1 MADRIDGYITEEDFS
16 ILIMNHC
23 KFNGYVIGKGLAF
36 TNEDPYYQYL
46 DPFLRVRKMGE
57 SQYLDTSY
65 EQYEKSFKYEE
76 SQVVTADQILYGMQH
91 HARSEEKP
99 AMPQK
104 LTKAEREKELESV
117 ANKSNNNG
125 NSINNI
131 NNCVQFVLSTASYF
145 GGERLGNMAYEP
157 YRMIDQKL
165 VKSWQ
170 NIKPFAKIGVNKMA
184 EMDKIRM
191 GNPKFPKHTPYYE
204 RYNPLAIKRNEVLSE
219 FRSIRGADA
228 SKIISNT
235 TGGIDREALNVAT
248 YGEKTA
254 TRMRYMKYA
263 GKAAVGI
270 QGVISVYTVTQAYKN
285 DDPRKGRITVKGG
298 LDMAVT
304 LGLCA
309 LGGPVGW
316 GLGIAYIAGDVFG
329 VWDSAIDGTY
339 YYFNP
344 EQEAIEKAEKMHKIW

>member
-1 MADRIDGYITEEDFS
+1 MADRIVRYITKEDFNV
-16 ILIMNHC
+16 LMMNHC
-23 KFNGYVIGKGLAF
+23 KFDGYVIGVGLAF
-36 TNEDPYYQYL
+36 TNEQAFYQYW

-117 ANKSNNNG
+117 ANKKSNNS
-125 NSINNI
+125 NSVNNI
-131 NNCVQFVLSTASYF
+131 NNCVQIALSTASYF
-145 GGERLGNMAYEP
+145 GGEKLENLAYEP
-157 YRMIDQKL
+157 YKMIDQKL

-228 SKIISNT
+228 SKIINNT

-254 TRMRYMKYA
+254 SRIRWMKGA
-263 GKAAVGI
+263 GKAAVVI
-270 QGVISVYTVTQAYKN
+270 QGVVSGATIYDAYTKN
-285 DDPRKGRITVKGG
+285 DPRKGRIAIKGG
-298 LDMAVT
+298 LDVAVAA
-304 LGLCA
+304 GLCV

-316 GLGIAYIAGDVFG
+316 GVGIAYIAGDVFG
-329 VWDSAIDGTY
+329 VWDSAIDETY
-339 YYFNP
+339 YFFNP
-344 EQEAIEKAEKMHKIW
+344 GQEAIEKSLK

>member
-1 MADRIDGYITEEDFS
+1 MADRIVRYITKEDFNV
-16 ILIMNHC
+16 LVMNHC
-23 KFNGYVIGKGLAF
+23 KFDGYVIGKGFAF
-36 TNEDPYYQYL
+36 TNEQAFYQYL
-46 DPFLRVRKMGE
+46 DSFLRVRKMGE

-125 NSINNI
+125 NSVNNI
-131 NNCVQFVLSTASYF
+131 NNCVQFALSTASYF
-145 GGERLGNMAYEP
+145 GGERLESMAYEP

-170 NIKPFAKIGVNKMA
+170 NIKPFAKIGVNKMTD
-184 EMDKIRM
+184 MDLMRIISKDNHFHSIS
-191 GNPKFPKHTPYYE
+191 YSQ
-204 RYNPLAIKRNEVLSE
+204 RYNPLAVKRNEVLSE

-228 SKIISNT
+228 SKIINNT
-235 TGGIDREALNVAT
+235 TGGIDKEALNVAT

-254 TRMRYMKYA
+254 SRIRYMKAA
-263 GKAAVGI
+263 GKATVVI
-270 QGVISVYTVTQAYKN
+270 QGVVSFYTVGNALYN
-285 DDPRKGRITVKGG
+285 DDPRKGRIVVKGG
-298 LDMAVT
+298 LDVAVAA
-304 LGLCA
+304 GLCV

-316 GLGIAYIAGDVFG
+316 GVGIAYIAGDVFG
-329 VWDSAIDGTY
+329 VWDGVIDETY
-339 YYFNP
+339 YFFNP
-344 EQEAIEKAEKMHKIW
+344 EQEAIEKSLK

>member
-46 DPFLRVRKMGE
+46 DPFLRVIRKGAN
-57 SQYLDTSY
+57 QYLDTSY
-65 EQYEKSFKYEE
+65 EHYEKSFEYDV

-125 NSINNI
+125 NSVNNI
-131 NNCVQFVLSTASYF
+131 NNCVQFALSTASYF
-145 GGERLGNMAYEP
+145 GGERLENMAYEP
-157 YRMIDQKL
+157 YKMIDQKL

-170 NIKPFAKIGVNKMA
+170 NIKPFAKIGVNKMTD
-184 EMDKIRM
+184 MDLMRIISKDNNFHSIS
-191 GNPKFPKHTPYYE
+191 YSQ
-204 RYNPLAIKRNEVLSE
+204 RYNSLAVKRNEVLSE

-235 TGGIDREALNVAT
+235 TGGIDKEALNVAT

-254 TRMRYMKYA
+254 SRIHYMKTA
-263 GKAAVGI
+263 GKVAVGI
-270 QGVISVYTVTQAYKN
+270 QVLASGFAVGNAIYN
-285 DDPRKGRITVKGG
+285 DDPRKGRIAVKGG
-298 LDMAVT
+298 LDVAVAA
-304 LGLCA
+304 GLCV

-316 GLGIAYIAGDVFG
+316 GVGIVYIAGDVFS
-329 VWDSAIDGTY
+329 VWDSAIDETY
-339 YYFNP
+339 YFFNP
-344 EQEAIEKAEKMHKIW
+344 GQEAIEKSLK

>member
-125 NSINNI
+125 NSVNNI
-131 NNCVQFVLSTASYF
+131 NNCVQFALSTASYF
-145 GGERLGNMAYEP
+145 GGERLESMAYEP

-170 NIKPFAKIGVNKMA
+170 NIKPFAKIGVNKMTD
-184 EMDKIRM
+184 MDLMRIISKDNHFHSIS
-191 GNPKFPKHTPYYE
+191 YSQ

-228 SKIISNT
+228 SKIINNT

-254 TRMRYMKYA
+254 SRIRYMKYA
-263 GKAAVGI
+263 GKAAVVI
-270 QGVISVYTVTQAYKN
+270 QGAVSGATIYDAYIK
-285 DDPRKGRITVKGG
+285 DDPRKGRIAVKSS
-298 LDMAVT
+298 LDMAVAA
-304 LGLCA
+304 GLCV

-329 VWDSAIDGTY
+329 VWDSAIDETY
-339 YYFNP
+339 YFFNP
-344 EQEAIEKAEKMHKIW
+344 KQEAIEKSLK

>member
-1 MADRIDGYITEEDFS
+1 MADRIVRYITEEDFN
-16 ILIMNHC
+16 ILVMNHC
-23 KFNGYVIGKGLAF
+23 KFDGYVIGKGFAF
-36 TNEDPYYQYL
+36 TNEQAFYQYL

-104 LTKAEREKELESV
+104 LTKAEREKEIESV
-117 ANKSNNNG
+117 ANKKSNNS
-125 NSINNI
+125 NSVNNI
-131 NNCVQFVLSTASYF
+131 NNCVQFALSTASYF
-145 GGERLGNMAYEP
+145 GGERLESMAYEP

-170 NIKPFAKIGVNKMA
+170 NIKPFAKIGVNKMTD
-184 EMDKIRM
+184 MDLMRIICKNTSRRAS
-191 GNPKFPKHTPYYE
+191 YSQ

-228 SKIISNT
+228 SKIINNT

-254 TRMRYMKYA
+254 SRIRYMKYA

-344 EQEAIEKAEKMHKIW
+344 EQEAIEKALK

>member
-1 MADRIDGYITEEDFS
+1 MADRIVRYITEEDFNV
-16 ILIMNHC
+16 LVMNHC
-23 KFNGYVIGKGLAF
+23 KFDGYVIGKGFAF
-36 TNEDPYYQYL
+36 TNEQAFYQYL

-104 LTKAEREKELESV
+104 LTKAEREKERECV

-125 NSINNI
+125 NSVNNI
-131 NNCVQFVLSTASYF
+131 NNCVQFALSTASYF
-145 GGERLGNMAYEP
+145 GGERLENLAYEP

-254 TRMRYMKYA
+254 SRIHYMKGA
-263 GKAAVGI
+263 GKAAVVI
-270 QGVISVYTVTQAYKN
+270 QGVVSFYTVGNALYN
-285 DDPRKGRITVKGG
+285 DDPRKGRIVVKGG
-298 LDMAVT
+298 LDVAVAA
-304 LGLCA
+304 GLCV

-316 GLGIAYIAGDVFG
+316 GIGIAYIAGDVFG
-329 VWDSAIDGTY
+329 VWDSAIDETY
-339 YYFNP
+339 YFFNP
-344 EQEAIEKAEKMHKIW
+344 EQEAIEKSLK

>member
-1 MADRIDGYITEEDFS
+1 MADRIVRYITKEDFNV
-16 ILIMNHC
+16 LVMNHC
-23 KFNGYVIGKGLAF
+23 KFDGYVIGKGFAF
-36 TNEDPYYQYL
+36 TNEQAFYQYL

-125 NSINNI
+125 NSVNNI

-145 GGERLGNMAYEP
+145 GGERLENLAYEP
-157 YRMIDQKL
+157 YKMIDQKL

-170 NIKPFAKIGVNKMA
+170 NIKPFAKIGVNKMTD
-184 EMDKIRM
+184 MDLMRIISKDNHFHSIS
-191 GNPKFPKHTPYYE
+191 YSQ
-204 RYNPLAIKRNEVLSE
+204 RYNPLAVKRNEVLSE

-235 TGGIDREALNVAT
+235 TGGIDKEALNVAT
-248 YGEKTA
+248 YGEKA
-254 TRMRYMKYA
+254 ASRIHYMKTA
-263 GKAAVGI
+263 SKAAVVI
-270 QGVISVYTVTQAYKN
+270 QGVVSGFSIYDAYKN
-285 DDPRKGRITVKGG
+285 DNYRKGRVMVKGG
-298 LDMAVT
+298 MDIAVSI
-304 LGLCA
+304 GLSA
-309 LGGPVGW
+309 LGGPVG
-316 GLGIAYIAGDVFG
+316 LGVGIVYIAGDVFG
-329 VWDSAIDGTY
+329 VWDSAIDETY
-339 YYFNP
+339 YFFNP
-344 EQEAIEKAEKMHKIW
+344 EQEAIEKTLK

>member
-1 MADRIDGYITEEDFS
+1 MADRIDAYITEEDFS
-16 ILIMNHC
+16 ILMINHC

-46 DPFLRVRKMGE
+46 DPFLRVIRKGAN
-57 SQYLDTSY
+57 QYLDTSY
-65 EQYEKSFKYEE
+65 EQYEKSFEYDE
-76 SQVVTADQILYGMQH
+76 SQVVTADQILFGMQR

-117 ANKSNNNG
+117 TNKSTNNS
-125 NSINNI
+125 NSVNNI
-131 NNCVQFVLSTASYF
+131 NNCVQFALSTVSYF
-145 GGERLGNMAYEP
+145 GGERLESMAYEP

-228 SKIISNT
+228 SKILSNT
-235 TGGIDREALNVAT
+235 TGGIDKEALNVAT

-254 TRMRYMKYA
+254 SRIRYMKGA
-263 GKAAVGI
+263 GKAAV
-270 QGVISVYTVTQAYKN
+270 
-285 DDPRKGRITVKGG
+285 
-298 LDMAVT
+298 
-304 LGLCA
+304 
-309 LGGPVGW
+309 
-316 GLGIAYIAGDVFG
+316 VFRCMG
-329 VWDSAIDGTY
+329 
-339 YYFNP
+339 
-344 EQEAIEKAEKMHKIW
+344 

>member
-1 MADRIDGYITEEDFS
+1 MADRIVRYITKEDFNV
-16 ILIMNHC
+16 LVMNHC
-23 KFNGYVIGKGLAF
+23 KFDGYVIGKGFAF
-36 TNEDPYYQYL
+36 TNEQAFYQYL

-125 NSINNI
+125 NSVNNI

-145 GGERLGNMAYEP
+145 GGERLENLAYEP
-157 YRMIDQKL
+157 YKMIDQKL

-170 NIKPFAKIGVNKMA
+170 NIKPFAKIGVNKMTD
-184 EMDKIRM
+184 MDLMRIISKDNHFHSIS
-191 GNPKFPKHTPYYE
+191 YSQ
-204 RYNPLAIKRNEVLSE
+204 RYNPLAVKRNEVLSE

-235 TGGIDREALNVAT
+235 TGGIDKEALNVAT

-254 TRMRYMKYA
+254 SRIHYMKTA
-263 GKAAVGI
+263 SKAAVVI
-270 QGVISVYTVTQAYKN
+270 QGVVSGFSIYDAYKN
-285 DDPRKGRITVKGG
+285 DNYRKGRVMVKGG
-298 LDMAVT
+298 MDIAVSI
-304 LGLCA
+304 GLSA
-309 LGGPVGW
+309 LGGPVG
-316 GLGIAYIAGDVFG
+316 LGVGIVYIAGDVFG
-329 VWDSAIDGTY
+329 VWDSAIDETY
-339 YYFNP
+339 YFFNP
-344 EQEAIEKAEKMHKIW
+344 EQEAIEKTLK

>member
-1 MADRIDGYITEEDFS
+1 MADRIVRYITKEDFNV
-16 ILIMNHC
+16 LVMNHC
-23 KFNGYVIGKGLAF
+23 KFDGYVIGKGFAF
-36 TNEDPYYQYL
+36 TNEQAFYQYL

-117 ANKSNNNG
+117 TNKSTNNS
-125 NSINNI
+125 NSVNNI
-131 NNCVQFVLSTASYF
+131 NNGVQFALSTASYF
-145 GGERLGNMAYEP
+145 GGERLESMAYEP

-228 SKIISNT
+228 SKILSNT
-235 TGGIDREALNVAT
+235 TGGIDKEALNVAT

-254 TRMRYMKYA
+254 SRIRYMKYA
-263 GKAAVGI
+263 GKVAVGI
-270 QGVISVYTVTQAYKN
+270 QVFASGFAVGNAIYN
-285 DDPRKGRITVKGG
+285 DDPRKGRIAVKGG
-298 LDMAVT
+298 LDVAVAA
-304 LGLCA
+304 GLCV

-316 GLGIAYIAGDVFG
+316 GVGIVYIAGDVFS
-329 VWDSAIDGTY
+329 VWDSAIDETY
-339 YYFNP
+339 YFFNP
-344 EQEAIEKAEKMHKIW
+344 GQEAIEKSLK

>member
-1 MADRIDGYITEEDFS
+1 MADRIVRYITKEDFNV
-16 ILIMNHC
+16 LVMNHC
-23 KFNGYVIGKGLAF
+23 KFDGYVIGVGLAF
-36 TNEDPYYQYL
+36 TNEQAFYQYL

-65 EQYEKSFKYEE
+65 EQYENSFEYEE
-76 SQVVTADQILYGMQH
+76 SQVVTADQILSGMQH

-117 ANKSNNNG
+117 ANKKSNNS
-125 NSINNI
+125 NSVNNI
-131 NNCVQFVLSTASYF
+131 NNCVQFALSTASYF
-145 GGERLGNMAYEP
+145 GGERLESMAYEP

-170 NIKPFAKIGVNKMA
+170 NIKPFAKIGVNKMTD
-184 EMDKIRM
+184 MDLMRIISKDNHFHSIS
-191 GNPKFPKHTPYYE
+191 YSQ
-204 RYNPLAIKRNEVLSE
+204 RYNPLAVKRNEVLSE

-254 TRMRYMKYA
+254 SRIRYMKGA
-263 GKAAVGI
+263 GKAAVVI
-270 QGVISVYTVTQAYKN
+270 QGVVSGATIYDAYTKN
-285 DDPRKGRITVKGG
+285 DPRKGRIAIKGG
-298 LDMAVT
+298 LDVAVAA
-304 LGLCA
+304 GLCV

-316 GLGIAYIAGDVFG
+316 GIGIAYIAGDVFG
-329 VWDSAIDGTY
+329 VWDSAIDETY
-339 YYFNP
+339 YFFNP
-344 EQEAIEKAEKMHKIW
+344 GQEAIEKSLK

>member
-1 MADRIDGYITEEDFS
+1 MADRINVYITEEDFY
-16 ILIMNHC
+16 ILMMNHC

-36 TNEDPYYQYL
+36 TNEDAFYQYL
-46 DPFLRVRKMGE
+46 DPFLRVIKMGE
-57 SQYLDTSY
+57 NQYLDTSY
-65 EQYEKSFKYEE
+65 EQYEKSFEYDE
-76 SQVVTADQILYGMQH
+76 SQVVTADQILFGKPR
-91 HARSEEKP
+91 HAQSEEKP
-99 AMPQK
+99 EIPQK
-104 LTKAEREKELESV
+104 LTKAEREKERESV

-131 NNCVQFVLSTASYF
+131 NNCVQFALSTASYF
-145 GGERLGNMAYEP
+145 GGERLENMAYEP

-170 NIKPFAKIGVNKMA
+170 NIKPFAKIGVNKMTD
-184 EMDKIRM
+184 MDLMRIISKDNNFHSIS
-191 GNPKFPKHTPYYE
+191 YSQ

-235 TGGIDREALNVAT
+235 TGGIDKEALNVAT

-254 TRMRYMKYA
+254 SRIRWMKGA
-263 GKAAVGI
+263 GKVAVGI
-270 QGVISVYTVTQAYKN
+270 QVLFSGYSIYDAYAN
-285 DDPRKGRITVKGG
+285 DNYRKGRVLTKGG
-298 LDMAVT
+298 LDIAVAF
-304 LGLCA
+304 GLCA
-309 LGGPVGW
+309 LGGPVG
-316 GLGIAYIAGDVFG
+316 LGVGIVYIAGDVFG

-344 EQEAIEKAEKMHKIW
+344 EQEAIDKRKR

>member
-1 MADRIDGYITEEDFS
+1 MADRIDAYITEEDFNV
-16 ILIMNHC
+16 LVMNHC

-117 ANKSNNNG
+117 ANKKSNNS
-125 NSINNI
+125 NSVNNI
-131 NNCVQFVLSTASYF
+131 NNCVQFALSTASYF
-145 GGERLGNMAYEP
+145 GGERLESMAYEP

-170 NIKPFAKIGVNKMA
+170 NIKPFAKIGVNKMTD
-184 EMDKIRM
+184 MDLMRIISKDNHFHSIS
-191 GNPKFPKHTPYYE
+191 YSQ
-204 RYNPLAIKRNEVLSE
+204 RYNPLAVKRNEVLSE

-228 SKIISNT
+228 SKIINNT

-254 TRMRYMKYA
+254 SRIRYMKAA
-263 GKAAVGI
+263 GKAAVVI
-270 QGVISVYTVTQAYKN
+270 QGVVSGATIYDAYTKN
-285 DDPRKGRITVKGG
+285 DPRKGRIAIKGG
-298 LDMAVT
+298 LDVAVAA
-304 LGLCA
+304 GLCV

-316 GLGIAYIAGDVFG
+316 GIGIAYIAGDVFG
-329 VWDSAIDGTY
+329 VWDSAIDETY
-339 YYFNP
+339 YFFNP
-344 EQEAIEKAEKMHKIW
+344 GQEAIEKSLK

>member
-1 MADRIDGYITEEDFS
+1 MADRIAKYITENDFT
-16 ILIMNHC
+16 ILMMNHC
-23 KFNGYVIGKGLAF
+23 KFDGYVIGVGLAF
-36 TNEDPYYQYL
+36 TNEQAFYQYL
-46 DPFLRVRKMGE
+46 DPFLKVRKMGE

-65 EQYEKSFKYEE
+65 EQYEKSFNYEE
-76 SQVVTADQILYGMQH
+76 SQVVTANQILYGKLRQ
-91 HARSEEKP
+91 AQSEEKTEI
-99 AMPQK
+99 PQK
-104 LTKAEREKELESV
+104 LTKAEKEKERECV
-117 ANKSNNNG
+117 ANKSTNNS
-125 NSINNI
+125 NSVNNI
-131 NNCVQFVLSTASYF
+131 NNAVQSVLSTASYF
-145 GGERLGNMAYEP
+145 GGERLEFMAYEP
-157 YRMIDQKL
+157 YKMIDQKL

-170 NIKPFAKIGVNKMA
+170 NIKPFAKIGVNKMTD
-184 EMDKIRM
+184 MDLMRIISKDNNFHSIS
-191 GNPKFPKHTPYYE
+191 YSQ
-204 RYNPLAIKRNEVLSE
+204 RYNSLAVKRNEVLSE

-235 TGGIDREALNVAT
+235 TGGIDREALNMAT

-254 TRMRYMKYA
+254 SRIRYMKYA

-344 EQEAIEKAEKMHKIW
+344 EQEAIEKALK

>member
-1 MADRIDGYITEEDFS
+1 MADRIVRYITKEDFNV
-16 ILIMNHC
+16 LVMNHC
-23 KFNGYVIGKGLAF
+23 KFDGYVIGVGLAF
-36 TNEDPYYQYL
+36 TNEQAFYQYL

-125 NSINNI
+125 NSVNNI
-131 NNCVQFVLSTASYF
+131 NNCVQFALSTASYF
-145 GGERLGNMAYEP
+145 GGERLESMAYEP

-170 NIKPFAKIGVNKMA
+170 NIKPFAKIGVNKMTD
-184 EMDKIRM
+184 MDLMRIISKDNHFHSISYSQ
-191 GNPKFPKHTPYYE
+191 H
-204 RYNPLAIKRNEVLSE
+204 YNPLAVKRNEVLSE

-228 SKIISNT
+228 SKIINNT

-254 TRMRYMKYA
+254 SRIRYMKAA
-263 GKAAVGI
+263 GRIAVGV
-270 QGVISVYTVTQAYKN
+270 QVAISGYSIIDAYAN
-285 DDPRKGRITVKGG
+285 DSYRKGRVLAKSS
-298 LDMAVT
+298 LDVAVAA
-304 LGLCA
+304 GLCV

-316 GLGIAYIAGDVFG
+316 GIGIAYIAGDVFG
-329 VWDSAIDGTY
+329 VWDSAIDETY
-339 YYFNP
+339 YFFNP
-344 EQEAIEKAEKMHKIW
+344 GQEAIEKSLK

>member
-1 MADRIDGYITEEDFS
+1 MADRIVRYITKEDFNV
-16 ILIMNHC
+16 LVMNHC
-23 KFNGYVIGKGLAF
+23 KFDGYVIGVGLAF
-36 TNEDPYYQYL
+36 TNEQASYQYL

-117 ANKSNNNG
+117 ANKKSNNS
-125 NSINNI
+125 NSVNNI
-131 NNCVQFVLSTASYF
+131 NNCVQFALSTASYF
-145 GGERLGNMAYEP
+145 GGERLESMAYEP

-184 EMDKIRM
+184 DMDLMRIISKDNHFHSIS
-191 GNPKFPKHTPYYE
+191 YSQ
-204 RYNPLAIKRNEVLSE
+204 RYNPLAVKRNEVLSE

-228 SKIISNT
+228 SKIINNT
-235 TGGIDREALNVAT
+235 TGGIDREALNVAKKKK
-248 YGEKTA
+248 KTA
-254 TRMRYMKYA
+254 T
-263 GKAAVGI
+263 
-270 QGVISVYTVTQAYKN
+270 KN
-285 DDPRKGRITVKGG
+285 
-298 LDMAVT
+298 
-304 LGLCA
+304 
-309 LGGPVGW
+309 
-316 GLGIAYIAGDVFG
+316 
-329 VWDSAIDGTY
+329 
-339 YYFNP
+339 
-344 EQEAIEKAEKMHKIW
+344 

>member
-1 MADRIDGYITEEDFS
+1 MADRIVRYITEEDFNVLV
-16 ILIMNHC
+16 INHC
-23 KFNGYVIGKGLAF
+23 KFDGYVIGKGFAF
-36 TNEDPYYQYL
+36 TNDQAFYQYL

-91 HARSEEKP
+91 HARYEEKT

-117 ANKSNNNG
+117 ANKSTNNS
-125 NSINNI
+125 NSVNNI
-131 NNCVQFVLSTASYF
+131 NNGVQFALSTASYF
-145 GGERLGNMAYEP
+145 GGERLESMAYEP

-228 SKIISNT
+228 SKILSNT
-235 TGGIDREALNVAT
+235 TGGIDKEALNVAT

-254 TRMRYMKYA
+254 SRIRWMKGA
-263 GKAAVGI
+263 GKAAVVI
-270 QGVISVYTVTQAYKN
+270 QGVVSGATIYDAYTKN
-285 DDPRKGRITVKGG
+285 DPRKGRIAIKGG
-298 LDMAVT
+298 LDVAVAA
-304 LGLCA
+304 GLCV

-316 GLGIAYIAGDVFG
+316 GVGIVYVIGDFCG
-329 VWDSAIDGTY
+329 VWDGAIDETY
-339 YYFNP
+339 YLFNP
-344 EQEAIEKAEKMHKIW
+344 EQKAIEKSLK

>member
-1 MADRIDGYITEEDFS
+1 MADRIVRYITKEDFNV
-16 ILIMNHC
+16 LVMNHC
-23 KFNGYVIGKGLAF
+23 KFDGYVIGVGLAF
-36 TNEDPYYQYL
+36 TNEQAFYQYL

-125 NSINNI
+125 NSVNNI
-131 NNCVQFVLSTASYF
+131 NNCVQFALSTASYF
-145 GGERLGNMAYEP
+145 GGERLESMAYEP

-170 NIKPFAKIGVNKMA
+170 NIKPFAKIGVNKMTD
-184 EMDKIRM
+184 MDLMRIICKNTSRRAS
-191 GNPKFPKHTPYYE
+191 YSQ

-228 SKIISNT
+228 SKILSNT
-235 TGGIDREALNVAT
+235 TGGIDKEALNVAT

-254 TRMRYMKYA
+254 SRIRYMKYA

-344 EQEAIEKAEKMHKIW
+344 EQEAIEKALK

>member
-1 MADRIDGYITEEDFS
+1 MADRIVRYITKEDFNV
-16 ILIMNHC
+16 LVMNHC
-23 KFNGYVIGKGLAF
+23 KFDGYVIGVGLAF
-36 TNEDPYYQYL
+36 TNEQAFYQYL

-65 EQYEKSFKYEE
+65 EQYENSFEYEE
-76 SQVVTADQILYGMQH
+76 SQVVTADQILSGMQH

-125 NSINNI
+125 NSVNNI
-131 NNCVQFVLSTASYF
+131 NNCVQFALSTASYF
-145 GGERLGNMAYEP
+145 GGERLESMAYEP

-204 RYNPLAIKRNEVLSE
+204 RYNPLAIKHNEVLSE

-228 SKIISNT
+228 SKIINNT
-235 TGGIDREALNVAT
+235 TINNTFPSIFT
-248 YGEKTA
+248 Y
-254 TRMRYMKYA
+254 
-263 GKAAVGI
+263 I
-270 QGVISVYTVTQAYKN
+270 Q
-285 DDPRKGRITVKGG
+285 
-298 LDMAVT
+298 
-304 LGLCA
+304 
-309 LGGPVGW
+309 
-316 GLGIAYIAGDVFG
+316 
-329 VWDSAIDGTY
+329 
-339 YYFNP
+339 
-344 EQEAIEKAEKMHKIW
+344 

>member
-1 MADRIDGYITEEDFS
+1 MADRIVRYITKEDFNV
-16 ILIMNHC
+16 LVMNHC
-23 KFNGYVIGKGLAF
+23 KFDGYVIGKGFAF
-36 TNEDPYYQYL
+36 TNEQAFYQYL

-125 NSINNI
+125 NSVNNI

-145 GGERLGNMAYEP
+145 GGERLENLAYEP
-157 YRMIDQKL
+157 YKMIDQKL

-170 NIKPFAKIGVNKMA
+170 NIKPFAKIGVNKMTD
-184 EMDKIRM
+184 MDLMRIISKDNHFHSIS
-191 GNPKFPKHTPYYE
+191 YSQ
-204 RYNPLAIKRNEVLSE
+204 RYNPLAVKRNEVLSE

-235 TGGIDREALNVAT
+235 TGGIDKEALNVAT

-254 TRMRYMKYA
+254 SRIHYMKTA
-263 GKAAVGI
+263 SKAAVVI
-270 QGVISVYTVTQAYKN
+270 QGVVSGFSIYDAYKN
-285 DDPRKGRITVKGG
+285 DNYRKGRVMVKGG
-298 LDMAVT
+298 MDIAVSI
-304 LGLCA
+304 GLSA
-309 LGGPVGW
+309 LGGPVG
-316 GLGIAYIAGDVFG
+316 LGVGIVYIAGDVFG
-329 VWDSAIDGTY
+329 VWDSAIDETY

-344 EQEAIEKAEKMHKIW
+344 EQEITDKRKR